1 MDNILKSVFDLPDI
15 SFIENDTLDAMMH
28 RLVSNYEKRYK
39 EVTGQTVS
47 LGAADPARIQLYAIA
62 LDLYQIEQ
70 YVDRAGKQDL
80 LKYSYDSFLDN
91 LAGNRG
97 VTRQQAAAARTT
109 IRFTLSAVRDYAI
122 GIPAGTRLTNGDGVY
137 FQTSEYT
144 EAPAGSS
151 YVDVEAEC
159 TAQGIEGNNFLPGQI
174 NILVDPLPYVE
185 SVANTTTTA
194 GGTDLEDDRSLAERT
209 FLAPSGYSTAGPQD
223 AYTYWTKTRNT
234 FWVRTYN
241 TDIGSVRPT
250 TPEPGKVTVYI
261 LMQDGTLPG
270 AEVIDGLQD
279 FLAQEE
285 IRPMTDLVTV
295 SAPEVKTFDISLTYY
310 IARSNQASAT
320 TIQEKVAA
328 AVQDF
333 ITWQTTEIGRDL
345 NPTELIRRVQE
356 AGAKRVV
363 LEAPDFA
370 VISETQVAQLG
381 TKAVAYG
388 GMEDD

>member
-15 SFIENDTLDAMMH
+15 SFIENDTLDAMMQ
-28 RLVSNYEKRYK
+28 RLVTNYEKKYK
-39 EVTGQTVS
+39 EVTGQSVS
-47 LGAADPARIQLYAIA
+47 LGAADPARIQLYAVA
-62 LDLYQIEQ
+62 LDLFQIEQ

-80 LKYSYDSFLDN
+80 LKYSYDGFLDN
-91 LAGNRG
+91 LAAGRG
-97 VTRQQAAAARTT
+97 VTRQPATAARTML
-109 IRFTLSAVRDYAI
+109 RFTLSTAKTYASA
-122 GIPAGTRLTNGDGVY
+122 IPVGTRVTNGDGIY
-137 FQTSEYT
+137 FRTVEYG
-144 EAPAGSS
+144 EVPAGEKSI
-151 YVDVEAEC
+151 DIEAEC
-159 TAQGIEGNNFLPGQI
+159 TTLGVEGNNFLSGQV

-185 SVANTTTTA
+185 RVENTTVTE
-194 GGTDLEDDRSLAERT
+194 GGTDLEDDTSLAERT

-223 AYTYWTKTRNT
+223 AYTYWT
-234 FWVRTYN
+234 RTYN

-270 AEVIDGLQD
+270 TEIINGLQD

-285 IRPMTDLVTV
+285 IRPMTDLVKV
-295 SAPEVKTFDISLTYY
+295 SAPAVKTFNIALTYY

-320 TIQEKVAA
+320 TIQGKVAA

-333 ITWQTTEIGRDL
+333 ITWQTTEIGRDI
-345 NPTELIRRVQE
+345 NPTELIRRVRE

-370 VISETQVAQLG
+370 AVSETQVAQLG
-381 TKAVAYG
+381 TKAVTYG
-388 GMEDD
+388 GLEDD